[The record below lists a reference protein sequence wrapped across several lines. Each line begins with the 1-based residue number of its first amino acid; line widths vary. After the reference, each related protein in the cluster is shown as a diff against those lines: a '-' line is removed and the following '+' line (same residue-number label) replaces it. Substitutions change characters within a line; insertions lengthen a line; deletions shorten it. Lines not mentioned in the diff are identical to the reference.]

1 MRIASN
7 LFVIATAAACLAAPL
22 AAWANDGPNADC
34 HVRENG
40 ENKKKKSGPC
50 TVTETQGNIWI
61 LLKNGDSFTLK
72 PREKKDRYKD
82 QKGRDVKVKMEAG
95 VPVYSWE
102 HRHITVN
109 KHKK

>member
-1 MRIASN
+1 MKHSLNFLLVCVFASVLLLPIAY
-7 LFVIATAAACLAAPL
+7 
-22 AAWANDGPNADC
+22 ANDGPNADC

-61 LLKNGDSFTLK
+61 LLANGDSFTLK
-72 PREKKDRYKD
+72 PRNKDKKEGYKD
-82 QKGRDVKVKMEAG
+82 QKDRVVKVKYEAG

-109 KHKK
+109 KRD